1 MTDNPTEN
9 WNEYIQ
15 NTTKLMQL
23 KLTPEYLPGVVK
35 NFNSLA
41 EIATLVTEFELP
53 DDIEIAPIFKP

>member
-15 NTTKLMQL
+15 KTAKLMQL
-23 KLTPEYLPGVVK
+23 KLTPEYLPGVVN